1 LIACAKAA
9 DVAAGR
15 RETGL
20 AEKSVVLVG
29 LMGAGKSSIG
39 RRLAARLGMPF
50 VDADVEI
57 EKAAGMSIEEIFARH
72 GETHFRDG
80 ERKVIARLL
89 DGPPLVL
96 ATGGGAFMNAETRQ
110 RIKQDSVSI
119 WLKAEL
125 DVLLRRC
132 LRRTNR
138 PLLKQGDPR
147 EVLAKLMTEREPVYA
162 EADYMVPSGDGPH
175 EAVVE
180 QIVSLLARHH
190 GAHAPA
196 EAGA

>member
-1 LIACAKAA
+1 
-9 DVAAGR
+9 
-15 RETGL
+15 
-20 AEKSVVLVG
+20 
-29 LMGAGKSSIG
+29 MGAGKSSIG

-50 VDADVEI
+50 VDADTEI
-57 EKAAGMSIEEIFARH
+57 EKAAGMTIEEIFARH

-96 ATGGGAFMNAETRQ
+96 ATGGGAFMNPETRE
-110 RIKQDSVSI
+110 RIKRGSISI

-125 DVLLRRC
+125 DVLLKRC

-147 EVLAKLMTEREPVYA
+147 EVLTRLMAEREPVYA
-162 EADYMVPSGDGPH
+162 EADHVVPSGDGPH

-180 QIVSLLARHH
+180 EIIGLLARRN
-190 GAHAPA
+190 AHAPA